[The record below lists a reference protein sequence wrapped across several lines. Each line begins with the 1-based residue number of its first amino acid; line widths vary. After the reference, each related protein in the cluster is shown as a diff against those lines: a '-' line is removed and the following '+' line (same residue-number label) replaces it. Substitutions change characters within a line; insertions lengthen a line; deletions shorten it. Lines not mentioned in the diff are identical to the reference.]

1 MLYHAQSDTTVG
13 FLSRDA
19 ACINLAKGRDAS
31 QEVLQ
36 TVASFKDLKT
46 LSRIPKKHRN
56 FVRRASKS
64 TFILANK
71 KSARVVS
78 TSSKHHSLV
87 HRFGAIYS
95 SSANTTRK
103 NFNEEEAFHKSDI
116 IVKDS
121 RGFFEDEASKLYK
134 LSNSK
139 IQRIR

>member
-1 MLYHAQSDTTVG
+1 MLYLAQSDTTVG

-19 ACINLAKGRDAS
+19 RCINLAKGRDEF

-36 TVASFKDLKT
+36 TVASFKVLKT

-56 FVRRASKS
+56 FVRRSSKS

-71 KSARVVS
+71 KAARVVS
-78 TSSKHHSLV
+78 KSSAHHRLV
-87 HRFGAIYS
+87 HSFGAIYS
-95 SSANTTRK
+95 SSANMTK
-103 NFNEEEAFHKSDI
+103 KAFNKEEAFHKSDI